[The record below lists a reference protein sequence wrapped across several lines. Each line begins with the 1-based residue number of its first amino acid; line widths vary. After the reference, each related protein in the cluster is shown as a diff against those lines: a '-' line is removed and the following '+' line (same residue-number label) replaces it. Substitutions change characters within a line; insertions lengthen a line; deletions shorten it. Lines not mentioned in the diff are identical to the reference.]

1 MLAIL
6 SPILVFGLVIF
17 VHELGHF
24 LAAKATGVY
33 APRFSIGFGPA
44 IFRVRKGETEY
55 VLACLPLGGYVRMAS
70 RHDAE
75 TAFLEGGSEEAT
87 ARAEADKGYDP
98 NAMIPFGPKPVPE
111 DRWFES
117 KPLWARIVIMIAG
130 VVMNIILAIVVGAG
144 LGYKYGESIIY
155 QAAVIPTTVVG
166 VVRTDSAPGLSQLHV
181 GDTIRAVNGS
191 RVSNWNDVTARILD
205 SKSTVEFNT
214 NRGSVSV
221 PLGTSTA
228 EVVAGS
234 ISYRLPPVIDT
245 IFPGDPA
252 STAGVLRGDSI
263 TAAAGHPVS
272 TWSEVVAQ
280 VTKSPGQPV
289 QLALMRAGKAET
301 LTVVPKAV
309 VDTDA
314 AGHVTTIGRIGA
326 GTRNPVQLGA
336 HGLGEALSIGVR
348 LTRDNAGAVFKI
360 LHDIGVGHVSVKQLG
375 GPIAITRASVAAA
388 RNGLSDLF
396 YLIALLS
403 INVAVLNL
411 LPIPILDGGQIL
423 INVLESAKGSP
434 FSMRTREYILRFGL
448 LAIALL
454 FAIVMYNDTR
464 AGFAKLFGWV
474 GRLFGA

>member
-44 IFRVRKGETEY
+44 IFRFRKGETEY
-55 VLACLPLGGYVRMAS
+55 VLAWLPLGGYVRMAS

-75 TAFLEGGSEEAT
+75 TAFLEGGSEEAST
-87 ARAEADKGYDP
+87 RQATDKGYDP

-111 DRWFES
+111 NRWFES

-130 VVMNIILAIVVGAG
+130 VVMNAVLAIVVGAG
-144 LGYKYGESIIY
+144 LGAKYGESIVY
-155 QAAVIPTTVVG
+155 QALVIPTTVVG
-166 VVRTDSAPGLSQLHV
+166 VVHTDSVPALSQLHV
-181 GDTIRAVNGS
+181 GDTIRAVNGK
-191 RVSNWNDVTARILD
+191 RVRNWNDVTNRILE
-205 SKSTVEFNT
+205 SGPTVQFAT
-214 NRGSVSV
+214 NHGDVTV
-221 PLGTSTA
+221 PVGTSGA
-228 EVVAGS
+228 GMIAGS
-234 ISYRLPPVIDT
+234 ISYRMAPVIDT
-245 IFPGDPA
+245 TFPGDPA
-252 STAGVLRGDSI
+252 AAAGVLRGDSI
-263 TAAAGHPVS
+263 TSVAGHAVA
-272 TWSEVVAQ
+272 TWSEVVDQ

-289 QLALMRAGKAET
+289 AMAVVRDGRSEI

-309 VDTDA
+309 SDTDA
-314 AGHVTTIGRIGA
+314 AGKVTTVGRIGA
-326 GTRNPVQLGA
+326 GTRNPAQLGA
-336 HGLGEALSIGVR
+336 GSIGAALSIGVR
-348 LTRDNAGAVFKI
+348 LTTQNAGAVFKI
-360 LHDIGVGHVSVKQLG
+360 LHDIGVGQVSVKQLG

-388 RNGLSDLF
+388 RNGVADLF

-474 GRLFGA
+474 GRLFG